1 MTLMHY
7 VYLLSV
13 RNTLGRLRWLLDEVG
28 EHPDLVTLDCSL
40 LIQRHLRLILMGERY
55 VDTHIRTT
63 LSNYLSEDALNLV
76 EETIHDCLLF
86 DVNRFLSM
94 DEDNA
99 VVDVT
104 CKWDG
109 DLYIVVEEREIVRRM
124 IDDFDSTEYG
134 RYQIEDESIAKM
146 YCD

>member
-94 DEDNA
+94 DEDTA

>member
-1 MTLMHY
+1 
-7 VYLLSV
+7 
-13 RNTLGRLRWLLDEVG
+13 
-28 EHPDLVTLDCSL
+28 
-40 LIQRHLRLILMGERY
+40 MGERY